1 MLTRSSAA
9 SRSSPPTNQEIEK
22 RRRSTI
28 TNNDEQQQ
36 NDNSSAS
43 SSSQAKPLKKRWLA
57 HHHDDQ
63 EQQLNNTNSQDNLLS
78 INNLIR
84 EYNFQDWQ
92 TITVLVRIGNNEYI
106 SGTIIDIPKN
116 GYLTVVPSIQN
127 NNNLYPNQIQINLF
141 ENLFGIISDNAP
153 PIRELIPGKHVLCRR
168 QQTQCDSNIKYSIYQ
183 PGIILEKTDDAKFNI
198 LFDNQQDTLCVP
210 RQSIRLFLPPW
221 HDEIPVDWNSA
232 LDATYT
238 FKSNN
243 TSDINQRQ
251 GYYGSPSPRESSV
264 SSNDS
269 LHSVL
274 NESVKVT
281 SNDCL
286 IKEPTSTVNSNSS
299 LNNLNTTNEIPTTIY
314 NQIVYRKGDVMT
326 STQSQIRKKFN
337 GKQWRRLCSKDGCPK
352 ESQRRG
358 LCSRHLSQKG
368 RQEHCA
374 QTTVSFDRIHSQ
386 PSILPL
392 TTNNSSI
399 NPHGYY
405 SAPQSRTTTPLLFSQ
420 QSPRFILPN
429 SFDNDDFHSNGYSS
443 GPRST
448 TSDILNNDSSQVNP
462 IRTVNWPELL
472 PKITINIDPN
482 RFRSISTDETR
493 DDENNNSS
501 NGDENPMNEDDL
513 DLNSNNKN
521 ENENENSSYNNN
533 NNNNNNNNDD
543 YHQTLSNNRSSL
555 KDKHIRRPMNSF
567 MLFSQEQR
575 GKIHLANPNRDNRN
589 VSKILGEK
597 WYSLSANEQE
607 QYRIRA
613 KQLRNEH
620 SKQNPSFKW
629 TNQATKLNNSNILF
643 SNKDEQ
649 EQCRRSA
656 RLQSQ
661 SNQEKNTPLYCDRLQ
676 AFAQICTN
684 MPKLTEES
692 TQRFSP
698 ITKPSSDNT
707 SILTNLIT
715 PVPIHGNSTP
725 ISTIN
730 TNINSNNEMD
740 VCSNG
745 MFQFRNTAFRLHPS
759 YCSNENEKKSDSLPN
774 SPHLKPENSSSSS
787 SSSSSAILT
796 ENETCRTIVSM
807 LLNQR
812 KTNQSLEQHLKQ
824 LQSTTTTNHSN
835 KASTSQSPT
844 ESNSNND
851 QSNSNQSSLSTKRFS
866 LDEHQQRNLF
876 FQNSQHHFLTHSLT
890 SSSSLSSSNSTGYSS
905 GSSSSTS
912 SLDSSSTI
920 LSAYSSR
927 SNSSLSERSKTSPTP
942 LKQISIQYLPT
953 INESNIHL
961 PITTDDEV
969 TQLTSFNEN
978 KYQTNILPKQQS
990 PIPTTS
996 QQLDTNINKTLTK
1009 RRKTIT
1015 LECGQRPTT
1024 RSRSISERG
1033 CATNCSSS
1041 NDLSPI
1047 ITRKR
1052 KASVNCEQNESEIKR
1067 TNIDYIKYL
1076 DEMKTHYIKTST
1088 NRQTNVTICSNS
1100 QILNKNQLASRL
1112 KVIDF
1117 LKDHLYPTDSAI
1129 SSFQLENQDLFPKK
1143 RLLNQRIREIRQKLM
1158 SHVNHQQQHQ
1168 QEILHEPSL

>member
-9 SRSSPPTNQEIEK
+9 SRSSPPINQEIEK

-36 NDNSSAS
+36 NDNSSSALAA
-43 SSSQAKPLKKRWLA
+43 QAKPLKKRWLA
-57 HHHDDQ
+57 HHNDDQ
-63 EQQLNNTNSQDNLLS
+63 EQQLNLTNSQDNLLS

-106 SGTIIDIPKN
+106 SGTIIDIPKTAC
-116 GYLTVVPSIQN
+116 LTVVPSIQAN
-127 NNNLYPNQIQINLF
+127 STIYPNQIQINLF
-141 ENLFGIISDNAP
+141 ENLFGILSDNAP

-168 QQTQCDSNIKYSIYQ
+168 QQNSPVYQ
-183 PGIILEKTDDAKFNI
+183 HGIITEKTDDAKYNI
-198 LFDNQQDTLCVP
+198 LFENQQENLCVP

-221 HDEIPVDWNSA
+221 HDEIPVDWNAA
-232 LDATYT
+232 LDAIDS
-238 FKSNN
+238 FKSNL
-243 TSDINQRQ
+243 TSDLNQRQ
-251 GYYGSPSPRESSV
+251 GFSGGSSSPRESSV

-269 LHSVL
+269 LQSTNL
-274 NESVKVT
+274 NESVQVT
-281 SNDCL
+281 TNDCL
-286 IKEPTSTVNSNSS
+286 MKESPSIGNSNSS
-299 LNNLNTTNEIPTTIY
+299 LNNLTDVPTTIY
-314 NQIVYRKGDVMT
+314 NQILYRKGDVMT
-326 STQSQIRKKFN
+326 SSQSQIRKKFN

-392 TTNNSSI
+392 TTTNSSI
-399 NPHGYY
+399 PSHGYY

-420 QSPRFILPN
+420 QSPRFLLQPN

-448 TSDILNNDSSQVNP
+448 TSDILNNESSQGLINS

-472 PKITINIDPN
+472 PKITIDIDSN
-482 RFRSISTDETR
+482 RFHSIATDETK
-493 DDENNNSS
+493 DDENNSS
-501 NGDENPMNEDDL
+501 YNPDENPLNEDET
-513 DLNSNNKN
+513 NSSSKN
-521 ENENENSSYNNN
+521 ENDNENTSYHP
-533 NNNNNNNNDD
+533 DD
-543 YHQTLSNNRSSL
+543 YQTLTRSSSSLIL
-555 KDKHIRRPMNSF
+555 KDKHVRRPMNSF

-575 GKIHLANPNRDNRN
+575 AKIHLANPNRDNRN

-597 WYSLSANEQE
+597 WYSLSAIEQE

-629 TNQATKLNNSNILF
+629 TNQIIKANSSSSTI
-643 SNKDEQ
+643 SIQTKDEN

-661 SNQEKNTPLYCDRLQ
+661 SNQEKNTSPLCDRLQ

-698 ITKPSSDNT
+698 ITKPSSDNIST
-707 SILTNLIT
+707 LTNLIT
-715 PVPIHGNSTP
+715 PVPIHGNSSPTTP
-725 ISTIN
+725 IT
-730 TNINSNNEMD
+730 TNMNSNHEMD

-745 MFQFRNTAFRLHPS
+745 LLQFRNTAFRLHPS
-759 YCSNENEKKSDSLPN
+759 YCSNETELKSNSLSN
-774 SPHLKPENSSSSS
+774 SPHLKVENSSST
-787 SSSSSAILT
+787 ILS

-812 KTNQSLEQHLKQ
+812 KTNLSLEQQLKHLK
-824 LQSTTTTNHSN
+824 SSTNHSN
-835 KASTSQSPT
+835 KASTSQSPI
-844 ESNSNND
+844 D
-851 QSNSNQSSLSTKRFS
+851 SNSNQERSSTIKCSS
-866 LDEHQQRNLF
+866 LDEQQRNF
-876 FQNSQHHFLTHSLT
+876 TFQNSLHTHSSLT
-890 SSSSLSSSNSTGYSS
+890 SSSSNSTGYSS

-953 INESNIHL
+953 INESNRHL

-969 TQLTSFNEN
+969 TQLTSFNEIQ
-978 KYQTNILPKQQS
+978 YQNSLLPKQS

-996 QQLDTNINKTLTK
+996 EQFDTDSNRTLTK

-1015 LECGQRPTT
+1015 LECVQRPTT

-1033 CATNCSSS
+1033 GTTSCSSS
-1041 NDLSPI
+1041 DLSPI
-1047 ITRKR
+1047 VTRKR
-1052 KASVNCEQNESEIKR
+1052 KASINSEQNESEIKR
-1067 TNIDYIKYL
+1067 TAIDYIKYL
-1076 DEMKTHYIKTST
+1076 DDMKNHYIKTNST
-1088 NRQTNVTICSNS
+1088 RQTSSSTYLNNQT
-1100 QILNKNQLASRL
+1100 LNKNQLTSRI
-1112 KVIDF
+1112 KVIEF
-1117 LKDHLYPTDSAI
+1117 LKDQLYPTDISI
-1129 SSFQLENQDLFPKK
+1129 SSFQIVNQELFPTK

-1158 SHVNHQQQHQ
+1158 SNVNQQQLIR
-1168 QEILHEPSL
+1168 ETSSSL

>member
-1 MLTRSSAA
+1 
-9 SRSSPPTNQEIEK
+9 
-22 RRRSTI
+22 
-28 TNNDEQQQ
+28 
-36 NDNSSAS
+36 
-43 SSSQAKPLKKRWLA
+43 
-57 HHHDDQ
+57 
-63 EQQLNNTNSQDNLLS
+63 
-78 INNLIR
+78 IR

-92 TITVLVRIGNNEYI
+92 TITVLVRIGNNEYV
-106 SGTIIDIPKN
+106 SGTITDIPKTAC
-116 GYLTVVPSIQN
+116 LTVVPSIQPN
-127 NNNLYPNQIQINLF
+127 SSAHSNQIQINLF
-141 ENLFGIISDNAP
+141 ENLFGILSDNAP
-153 PIRELIPGKHVLCRR
+153 PIRELTTGKHVVCRR
-168 QQTQCDSNIKYSIYQ
+168 QQNSPIYQ
-183 PGIILEKTDDAKFNI
+183 HGIIIEKTDDAKFNI
-198 LFDNQQDTLCVP
+198 LFENQQESFYVP

-221 HDEIPVDWNSA
+221 HDEIPVDWNAA
-232 LDATYT
+232 LESTYL
-238 FKSNN
+238 FKSSL
-243 TSDINQRQ
+243 TSDLNQRS
-251 GYYGSPSPRESSV
+251 GYFGSPSPRESSV

-269 LHSVL
+269 LQSTNTNL
-274 NESVKVT
+274 NDSVKMT

-286 IKEPTSTVNSNSS
+286 TKENPSIGNSNSS
-299 LNNLNTTNEIPTTIY
+299 LNNSNDVPTTIY
-314 NQIVYRKGDVMT
+314 NQVLYRKGDVMT
-326 STQSQIRKKFN
+326 SSQSQIRKKFN

-392 TTNNSSI
+392 TTTNSSM
-399 NPHGYY
+399 PPQHGYY

-420 QSPRFILPN
+420 QSPRFLLQPN
-429 SFDNDDFHSNGYSS
+429 SFDNEDFHSNGYSS

-448 TSDILNNDSSQVNP
+448 TSEILTNESSQGLVNS

-472 PKITINIDPN
+472 PKIAINFDSN
-482 RFRSISTDETR
+482 RFHSIATDETK

-501 NGDENPMNEDDL
+501 NPDDSSMHEDET
-513 DLNSNNKN
+513 NSSTKN
-521 ENENENSSYNNN
+521 DNDNENSSFHP
-533 NNNNNNNNDD
+533 DD
-543 YHQTLSNNRSSL
+543 YQNFQRSSSSTS
-555 KDKHIRRPMNSF
+555 KDKHVRRPMNSF

-597 WYSLSANEQE
+597 WYSLSASEQE

-613 KQLRNEH
+613 KKLRNEH

-629 TNQATKLNNSNILF
+629 TNQ
-643 SNKDEQ
+643 SNKSNSSTVPIESKDETD
-649 EQCRRSA
+649 QCRRSA
-656 RLQSQ
+656 RLQSH
-661 SNQEKNTPLYCDRLQ
+661 SNQEKNTSPLCDRLQ

-698 ITKPSSDNT
+698 ITKPSSDNIST
-707 SILTNLIT
+707 LTNLIT

-725 ISTIN
+725 TSTMT
-730 TNINSNNEMD
+730 TNINSTHEFD
-740 VCSNG
+740 HTSSTG
-745 MFQFRNTAFRLHPS
+745 TFQFRNTAFRLHS
-759 YCSNENEKKSDSLPN
+759 SCHSTESNSVPN
-774 SPHLKPENSSSSS
+774 SPHLKVENTSSSSS
-787 SSSSSAILT
+787 SSSSSVLS

-812 KTNQSLEQHLKQ
+812 KTNLGLEQHLKH
-824 LQSTTTTNHSN
+824 LQSTSNHSN

-844 ESNSNND
+844 ESNSNSHD
-851 QSNSNQSSLSTKRFS
+851 RLKRSSF
-866 LDEHQQRNLF
+866 DEQQQQRNLNF
-876 FQNSQHHFLTHSLT
+876 HNSQHRFFTHSTLT
-890 SSSSLSSSNSTGYSS
+890 SSASNSTGYSS

-942 LKQISIQYLPT
+942 LKQIPFQYLPT

-978 KYQTNILPKQQS
+978 RYEKQS

-996 QQLDTNINKTLTK
+996 EQFDSNVNKPLAK

-1015 LECGQRPTT
+1015 LEVVQRPTT
-1024 RSRSISERG
+1024 RSRSISERAG
-1033 CATNCSSS
+1033 TGSCSSS
-1041 NDLSPI
+1041 DLFPI
-1047 ITRKR
+1047 VTRKR
-1052 KASVNCEQNESEIKR
+1052 KASINSEQNESEIKR
-1067 TNIDYIKYL
+1067 TTIDYVKQL
-1076 DEMKTHYIKTST
+1076 DDMKSHYIKISSIRQINTSA
-1088 NRQTNVTICSNS
+1088 CSINPV
-1100 QILNKNQLASRL
+1100 LNKNQLTSRI
-1112 KVIDF
+1112 KVIEF
-1117 LKDHLYPTDSAI
+1117 LKDHLYPTDLSI
-1129 SSFQLENQDLFPKK
+1129 SSFQVENQDIFPTK

-1158 SHVNHQQQHQ
+1158 SHVNQQQIIR
-1168 QEILHEPSL
+1168 ETSS